1 MENLKGKRLLLL
13 GGSMWKDAISDFA
26 KENEIVLIATGN
38 NRNAGIFEIAD
49 ECYDV
54 DSTDSHGMKCLILE
68 KKIDGVYMGGS
79 EPVIASACEYLNELN
94 MPCYCTKSQWE
105 FLQNKKYF
113 KEICMAHGLPV
124 VPQYK
129 IAYDEIESK
138 GGNLDYPVITK
149 PADGCGSSGFSV
161 CRNQDELL
169 AGYEIAKKNFRFRKC
184 SCREICEE

>member
-68 KKIDGVYMGGS
+68 KKIDGVYMGGG
-79 EPVIASACEYLNELN
+79 V
-94 MPCYCTKSQWE
+94 SQ
-105 FLQNKKYF
+105 
-113 KEICMAHGLPV
+113 
-124 VPQYK
+124 
-129 IAYDEIESK
+129 
-138 GGNLDYPVITK
+138 
-149 PADGCGSSGFSV
+149 
-161 CRNQDELL
+161 
-169 AGYEIAKKNFRFRKC
+169 
-184 SCREICEE
+184 